1 MADWFAQPATIASMY
16 GRRARDVLMDPSGAR
31 TMPPAS
37 CLSALEQ
44 PHHNRT
50 QVTMNTIY
58 KSQQGIS
65 AIGLIIIL
73 AIIGTGIYI
82 GLQYIPQFI
91 ECNTVDSILDNLE
104 TANSKKPISSVKE
117 LRDMIGRQLEINQM
131 DELRDSFTVTQ
142 DGDKYIV
149 KVNYE
154 RELNLIYE
162 KKPMKYEKSLT
173 LE

>member
-1 MADWFAQPATIASMY
+1 
-16 GRRARDVLMDPSGAR
+16 
-31 TMPPAS
+31 
-37 CLSALEQ
+37 
-44 PHHNRT
+44 
-50 QVTMNTIY
+50 
-58 KSQQGIS
+58 
-65 AIGLIIIL
+65 
-73 AIIGTGIYI
+73 
-82 GLQYIPQFI
+82 
-91 ECNTVDSILDNLE
+91 
-104 TANSKKPISSVKE
+104 VKE